1 MDRFTCQSWMTLMNS
16 HLFPQIGKV
25 IASTGSRHFP
35 RMLHDLIQTQLAVD
49 ATHIRQLR
57 VEPVG
62 HTANRRQ
69 ADIGKDPALLAETLF
84 SEHSA
89 ARTAELAD
97 LHPASAE
104 ASQLHLTRRKDG
116 YRYVISVYRN
126 DQSQRFSAQERS
138 SLEDISP
145 VLLPMVEKH
154 IHALQPVRANAHD
167 QSPNADGTQPGL
179 DNLRQRFGERLQQLG
194 LSLSNRE
201 TEVCVGLLAGRTAPE
216 LAEQLQLKVNTVESY
231 LKRAAIKLGISG
243 RHSLMRWMYSP
254 DDTRHTTPPPLP
266 EPVVPEIATR
276 DKTIG
281 LNPAPDQFQGEAIAW
296 AAFT

>member
-1 MDRFTCQSWMTLMNS
+1 MNS
-16 HLFPQIGKV
+16 HLFPHIGKV

-49 ATHIRQLR
+49 ATHIRQMR

-62 HTANRRQ
+62 RATHSSQ
-69 ADIGKDPALLAETLF
+69 AESGKDSSLLAETVF
-84 SEHSA
+84 CEHIA
-89 ARTAELAD
+89 ARPSEPTAAQ
-97 LHPASAE
+97 PAASAD

-126 DQSQRFSAQERS
+126 DQSQRFSAQEK
-138 SLEDISP
+138 SLLQDISP
-145 VLLPMVEKH
+145 LLLPMVEKH
-154 IHALQPVRANAHD
+154 IHALQPAQVDDEDNLHNSDRSQA
-167 QSPNADGTQPGL
+167 GL
-179 DNLRQRFGERLQQLG
+179 ESLRQRFGERLQQLD

-201 TEVCVGLLAGRTAPE
+201 TEVCIGLLAGHTAPE

-254 DDTRHTTPPPLP
+254 EDATHTNT
-266 EPVVPEIATR
+266 
-276 DKTIG
+276 
-281 LNPAPDQFQGEAIAW
+281 
-296 AAFT
+296 AA